1 VKTEVRQLF
10 QHIYERLDASID
22 PGWRQLDEHSLSDA
36 VAVATLALTLV
47 A

>member
-1 VKTEVRQLF
+1 VKTGVRQLF
-10 QHIYERLDASID
+10 QRIYERLDASID
-22 PGWRQLDEHSLSDA
+22 LGWPQLDEHSLSDT